1 MDGVISGEFEQLRVH
16 VCVSHGGIKEV
27 RGGERVKLGA
37 PSSCSGA
44 DLSLLAAAQKLL
56 QHLKKKKKE
65 KKSQMFFFF
74 FVLVEK

>member
-56 QHLKKKKKE
+56 QHLKKKERKK
-65 KKSQMFFFF
+65 KPDVFFF